1 MTIKQRQHLLAYLGF
16 YAGAADGDWGSGSR
30 EACEAFQRSYNDST
44 DKNITVDGYGGPET
58 DKALRYAVANDLF
71 KAEAVDKIPNI
82 SVIVDKAT
90 EENGGFP
97 DWWDEIEYFDPPEIA
112 CKCGDYHEP
121 YCNGYP
127 HEMQK
132 LTMQIA
138 DRARKHFGQPIT
150 VISGLR
156 CPQHNTDSKGVANSQ
171 HMYGEAL
178 DVYVHGVSQQTAL
191 TWFLSQPDV
200 RYAYAIADSSNVH
213 FDIQPVG
220 R

>member
-1 MTIKQRQHLLAYLGF
+1 MAMTNKQRQHLLAYLGF

-30 EACEAFQRSYNDST
+30 DACKAFQRSYNDST

-58 DKALRYAVANDLF
+58 DKALLHAVAYDMF
-71 KAEAVDKIPNI
+71 KPEPVPEQG
-82 SVIVDKAT
+82 AT
-90 EENGGFP
+90 TEDFSGFP

-112 CKCGDYHEP
+112 CKCGQYHAP
-121 YCNGYP
+121 YCDGYP

-156 CPQHNTDSKGVANSQ
+156 CRQHNADSKGVANSQ

-178 DVYVHGVSQQTAL
+178 DVYVSGVSQQTAL
-191 TWFLSQPDV
+191 NWFLSQPDV
-200 RYAYAIADSSNVH
+200 RYAYAIDGSNNVH
-213 FDIQPVG
+213 FDIHPVG